1 VKELS
6 EECKCIENR
15 KQNDILWLVSKGGY
29 PGDLE
34 VPGIRDQ
41 KEKEKRK

>member
-1 VKELS
+1 MKELS
-6 EECKCIENR
+6 EENKYIENR
-15 KQNDILWLVSKGGY
+15 KQNDILWIVSEGGY
-29 PGDLE
+29 LGDLK